1 MPTFLTISKILGCY
15 MAGLLPY
22 LLLLIYPFRNHLR
35 LKGFLAG
42 FLALLLAT
50 AQLYLELQL
59 SLGTL
64 TLSLPL
70 SLLQSAAFLLFA
82 LLAIGAPIHKVLLNT
97 SSVIS
102 FSLLIRAAAQS
113 SESYSLRYLLI
124 TLILQAVLLIPYTLV
139 LVKCLAPTLNIS
151 DAKVWRILWII
162 PTLVCAAGCVL
173 LYLNTAAAI
182 LTTILAIAV
191 IVSAIAMALILYLT
205 KTEMIT
211 LIFTKTKP
219 AKKAVPTP
227 EPAIQVPDW
236 RQQQYMQLQ
245 TRMEESER
253 SCKDMLAQ
261 IMAISDHL
269 DNREFEQLREKIA
282 ALKKQLAPVDCST
295 GNNRVDPI
303 LCYFIRQA
311 QLAGIKVATNVV
323 LPEKSS
329 VADADLMILISALM
343 DCAMEGCRSQTSGTR
358 RIAIASYLE
367 DNEFQLGIKFTYAD
381 PPEADSEFLELCRQV
396 VQQHGGSIDISG
408 IDGISQIVAMMKI

>member
-1 MPTFLTISKILGCY
+1 MPTFLTILGCY

-22 LLLLIYPFRNHLR
+22 LLFLIYPFRNHLR

-113 SESYSLRYLLI
+113 AESYSLRYLLI
-124 TLILQAVLLIPYTLV
+124 TLILQAVLLIPYALV
-139 LVKCLAPTLNIS
+139 LVKYLAPTLNIS
-151 DAKVWRILWII
+151 DAKVWYFLWII
-162 PTLVCAAGCVL
+162 PTLVCAAGCIL
-173 LYLNTAAAI
+173 LYLNCASST
-182 LTTILAIAV
+182 LVTVLAIATV
-191 IVSAIAMALILYLT
+191 LSAIAIALVLYLT

-211 LIFTKTKP
+211 LIFTKTKSV
-219 AKKAVPTP
+219 KKAPPAP
-227 EPAIQVPDW
+227 ETVVQGPDW
-236 RQQQYMQLQ
+236 RQ
-245 TRMEESER
+245 EESER

-261 IMAISDHL
+261 VVAMGNHL

-282 ALKKQLAPVDCST
+282 SLKKQLAPVDCNT
-295 GNNRVDPI
+295 GNSRVDPV

-311 QLAGIKVATNVV
+311 QLADIKVVTNVV

-329 VADADLMILISALM
+329 VTDADLMILIGALM
-343 DCAMEGCRSQTSGTR
+343 DSAIEGCRSQASGTR
-358 RIAIASYLE
+358 RIALASYLE
-367 DNEFQLGIKFTYAD
+367 DNELQLGIKFTHA
-381 PPEADSEFLELCRQV
+381 EATEEDGEFLQLCRQV
-396 VQQHGGSIDISG
+396 VKNHGGTVEISG
-408 IDGISQIVAMMKI
+408 IEGISQIVAMMKI

>member
-22 LLLLIYPFRNHLR
+22 LLFLIYPFRNHLR

-113 SESYSLRYLLI
+113 AESYSLRYLLI
-124 TLILQAVLLIPYTLV
+124 TLILQAVLLIPYALV
-139 LVKCLAPTLNIS
+139 LVKYLAPTLNIS
-151 DAKVWRILWII
+151 DAKVWYFLWII
-162 PTLVCAAGCVL
+162 PTLVCAAGCIL
-173 LYLNTAAAI
+173 LYLNCASST
-182 LTTILAIAV
+182 LVTVLAIATV
-191 IVSAIAMALILYLT
+191 LSAIAIALVLYLT

-211 LIFTKTKP
+211 LIFTKTKSV
-219 AKKAVPTP
+219 KKAPPAP
-227 EPAIQVPDW
+227 ETVVQGPDW
-236 RQQQYMQLQ
+236 RQQQYMLLQ

-261 IMAISDHL
+261 VVAMGNHL

-282 ALKKQLAPVDCST
+282 SLKKQLAPVDCNT
-295 GNNRVDPI
+295 GNSRVDPV

-311 QLAGIKVATNVV
+311 QLADIKVVTNVV

-329 VADADLMILISALM
+329 VTDADLMILIGALM
-343 DCAMEGCRSQTSGTR
+343 DSAIEGCRSQASGTR
-358 RIAIASYLE
+358 RIALASYLE
-367 DNEFQLGIKFTYAD
+367 DNELQLGIKFTHA
-381 PPEADSEFLELCRQV
+381 EATEEDGEFLQLCRQV
-396 VQQHGGSIDISG
+396 VKNHGGTVEISG
-408 IDGISQIVAMMKI
+408 IEGISQIVAMMKI